1 LSVSEERKMRA
12 ARQGAR
18 PTLEKII
25 GHFPG
30 MAFAGLAQSR
40 PAHLKLEIKGQKE
53 NAGHEARR
61 L

>member
-1 LSVSEERKMRA
+1 VKKEKCGQHGRER
-12 ARQGAR
+12 AR
-18 PTLEKII
+18 PWKKSSGIS
-25 GHFPG
+25 P
-30 MAFAGLAQSR
+30 AWPSRGLAQSR

>member
-1 LSVSEERKMRA
+1 MRA